1 MNAKRLEESI
11 TVMEDLL
18 LMAQRDVRERTLAGD
33 WLSVQASAEIVAAVE
48 DALACMNHD
57 LVRMV
62 RTGAT
67 A

>member
-18 LMAQRDVRERTLAGD
+18 LMAKRDVRERTLAAD
-33 WLSVQASAEIVAAVE
+33 WTSVRVSSEIVAALE
-48 DALACMNHD
+48 DALSCMNHD

-62 RTGAT
+62 RSEAT